1 MSYDG
6 YDDDD
11 DFESESDNPLRALR
25 KENRAKEK
33 QIKELQEQLN
43 SLSKAQ
49 RERSLA
55 DVLSARGLN
64 DKIAKFIPET
74 VTSEEEVASWL
85 EEFGDVFG
93 ATPAQPEVKDEAV
106 DPRFEALQ
114 KIASTQATGQA
125 PTGDADQIA
134 SLIASA
140 RTPEELNKV
149 LFGSE
154 FGPAAT

>member
-11 DFESESDNPLRALR
+11 LESEDSNPLRALR

-33 QIKELQEQLN
+33 QIKELQEQLS

-55 DVLSARGLN
+55 DVLTARGLN

-74 VTSEEEVASWL
+74 ITSEEDVASWL

-93 ATPAQPEVKDEAV
+93 ATSTKEAGAESEQDETLA
-106 DPRFEALQ
+106 ALQ
-114 KIASTQATGQA
+114 KIATTQATGQA
-125 PTGDADQIA
+125 PSGDEAQVA
-134 SLIASA
+134 ALIAGA
-140 RTPEELNKV
+140 RTRQ
-149 LFGSE
+149 S
-154 FGPAAT
+154 